1 MGELQDIKV
10 LLRDDLYE
18 SKDWRYSDTLG
29 RVEWLIGMVASKN
42 EEIEMWLEQINQLRE
57 ENEYLKAQG
66 IHDQYKAESEGE
78 ERGYRMGYEDGLADG
93 RGSE

>member
-42 EEIEMWLEQINQLRE
+42 EEIEMWLEQIEQLRE
-57 ENEYLKAQG
+57 EIEYLKAQA

-78 ERGYRMGYEDGLADG
+78 ERGYRMGYADGLADG
-93 RGSE
+93 AETE

>member
-29 RVEWLIGMVASKN
+29 RVEWLTGMVASKN
-42 EEIEMWLEQINQLRE
+42 EEIEMWLEQIEQLRE
-57 ENEYLKAQG
+57 ENEYLKAQA

-78 ERGYRMGYEDGLADG
+78 ERGYRMGYADGLADG
-93 RGSE
+93 AETE

>member
-10 LLRDDLYE
+10 LLKDDLYE
-18 SKDWRYSDTLG
+18 SKDWQYSDTLG

-42 EEIEMWLEQINQLRE
+42 VEIEMWLEQIEQLRE
-57 ENEYLKAQG
+57 EIEYLKAQA

-78 ERGYRMGYEDGLADG
+78 ERGYRMGYADGLADG
-93 RGSE
+93 AETE